1 MTRLTYYSKSHN
13 SNGVFMRACVA
24 TGKKGEIELR
34 DVPEPEL
41 EAGSLLLKTR
51 CSLICGSDI
60 EYLQGLH
67 GDIIPNEIRGH
78 EFVAEIAAVGK
89 GVRDWEVGDRA
100 VPLSYTSNYG
110 CWADYFVCPP
120 VGVQKVPDNVSD
132 EDAVFVEPLHTGF
145 GSAEACNLKPGEA
158 VCIIGAGKIGLLTIM
173 SAKVMGASPIIAVD
187 IEPSRLSKALEVGA
201 DFVFNANDV
210 DVIPE
215 VKALTPSAIGHPA
228 GFGPQAIVICVRQ
241 GEVLNQAIEMGMQ
254 GARIVLAGFMPKTEI
269 NPETL
274 VLKQLVL
281 SGVHAGR
288 FGEHRNNGVRALRL
302 LATEQISP
310 KTLITD
316 TMGYSDIQHAIDS
329 TMRGDSLAI
338 LLRP

>member
-1 MTRLTYYSKSHN
+1 MK
-13 SNGVFMRACVA
+13 ACVA
-24 TGKKGEIELR
+24 TGEKGKIELR

-41 EAGSLLLKTR
+41 EAGSLLLKTH

-67 GDIIPNEIRGH
+67 GDIIANEIRGH
-78 EFVAEIAAVGK
+78 EFVAEVAAVGK
-89 GVRDWEVGDRA
+89 GVSDWKVGDRA
-100 VPLSYTSNYG
+100 VPISHTSNYG

-120 VGVQKVPDNVSD
+120 IGVQKVPDNVSD

-145 GSAEACNLKPGEA
+145 GSAEACNIKPGEA
-158 VCIIGAGKIGLLTIM
+158 VCVIGAGKIGLLTIM
-173 SAKVMGASPIIAVD
+173 SARVMGASPIIAVD
-187 IEPSRLSKALEVGA
+187 IEPSRLEKALEVGA
-201 DFVFNANDV
+201 DFALNANEV
-210 DVIPE
+210 DVIPT

-228 GFGPQAIVICVRQ
+228 GYGPEAIVICVRQ
-241 GEVLNQAIEMGMQ
+241 GNVLNQAIDMGMQ

-274 VLKQLVL
+274 VLKQLIL
-281 SGVHAGR
+281 SGVLAGR
-288 FGEHRNNGVRALRL
+288 FGENRNNGKRAMRL

-310 KTLITD
+310 QALITD
-316 TMGYSDIQHAIDS
+316 TMGHAEIQHAIDS
-329 TMRGDSLAI
+329 TVKGDNLAI